1 VGSHELI
8 FFIQLRCDLDHQVDQ
23 VAIHGL
29 GHTLAGRWHL
39 IGLRSGIQQ
48 VLQVNQPLA
57 LSPQAGHLVGERQ
70 ALVYDGY
77 ETP

>member
-8 FFIQLRCDLDHQVDQ
+8 FLIGLGRDLDYQVDQ

-29 GHTLAGRWHL
+29 GHTLAAGWRL
-39 IGLRSGIQQ
+39 TGLRSGIQQ

-57 LSPQAGHLVGERQ
+57 LSP
-70 ALVYDGY
+70 
-77 ETP
+77 